1 MDSLVNEILEKIS
14 LLNLSLEDDF
24 LSKKIILI
32 AINSVKNFIKS
43 EIDVF
48 IDFSIIK
55 ETFIDIVIG
64 EYLLLIK
71 LSNIDNNIDIDN
83 VVKTIKEGDVSI
95 TYFENKKTF
104 DNIIEYF
111 LDKKKLLYNYKK
123 IVW

>member
-71 LSNIDNNIDIDN
+71 LSNIDNNIDVDN